1 MSVQIK
7 NLGNGLPESN
17 FTATLSIRA
26 SDGNVRY
33 VDLPGGASEA
43 TVASNE
49 EASLV
54 VVNTPD
60 MLYQYDAFATTATS
74 PESIG
79 LNYQVQLTGLTP
91 ANWILWSTRIAPE
104 SASNPHGRPAAS
116 SDSLPRNRI
125 GLRAFLS
132 PNPASR
138 LSGQGVS
145 ILSPVRQ
152 SAKVGTRT
160 PHRNY
165 SACRPAR
172 ARTGSRTAREDVEA
186 EAAERVREGAA

>member
-91 ANWILWSTRIAPE
+91 ANWILWSRRIAPE

-138 LSGQGVS
+138 LSGQGFRFS
-145 ILSPVRQ
+145 LQSVR
-152 SAKVGTRT
+152 VRRWGLEPPTGIT
-160 PHRNY
+160 PLAGR
-165 SACRPAR
+165 R
-172 ARTGSRTAREDVEA
+172 ALELAAAPLDEDA